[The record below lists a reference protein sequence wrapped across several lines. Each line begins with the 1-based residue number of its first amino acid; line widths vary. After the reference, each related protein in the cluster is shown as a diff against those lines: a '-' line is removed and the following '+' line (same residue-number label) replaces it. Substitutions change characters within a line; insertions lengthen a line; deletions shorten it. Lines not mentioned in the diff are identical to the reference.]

1 MNTLLLTPADL
12 RESAN
17 DGRRRAFVEDERAR
31 HLIQTLGVSE
41 GARVRV
47 AVRDEGLGWG
57 EVVTRSGEHV
67 VVAFD
72 VSEPPPPK
80 EPLTLVVGLP
90 RPKAARRLLLD
101 ATSMGLERI
110 VLLGTWRVPKSYWQS
125 PLLEVDRIER
135 QVDQGLALAGDCVRP
150 EVLLR
155 PAFKPFVED
164 ELPDYVRSGE
174 AWLADPSEDARP
186 AGGTQRPTLVCVGPD
201 RGFTEYER
209 EALLEAGCRP
219 VSLGLRTLRVS
230 TAAFVVLGRATLG

>member
-12 RESAN
+12 REPAR
-17 DGRRRAFVEDERAR
+17 DGRRQAFVEDERAA
-31 HLIQTLGVSE
+31 HLIRNLEVSE

-57 EVVTRSGEHV
+57 DVVTCSSQHV

-101 ATSMGLERI
+101 AASLGLERI

-125 PLLEVDRIER
+125 PLLEADRIER

-164 ELPDYVRSGE
+164 ELPRYLRSGE
-174 AWLADPSEDARP
+174 AWLADPSEDVRR
-186 AGGTQRPTLVCVGPD
+186 AGAAQRPSVVCIGPD

-209 EALLEAGCRP
+209 EALLDAGCHP
-219 VSLGLRTLRVS
+219 VSLGPRTLRVS
-230 TAAFVVLGRATLG
+230 TAAFVALGRATLG